1 MRAKSSLAAAGSA
14 AVSSTRETSKDRG
27 RGSSDS
33 SLSFHMAFK
42 KCQYFVWHHGKS
54 KANRARRLMYFRV
67 PSSLP
72 STGKE

>member
-42 KCQYFVWHHGKS
+42 NASTSFGITE
-54 KANRARRLMYFRV
+54 
-67 PSSLP
+67 SLRP
-72 STGKE
+72 TVLED